1 MLFPTS
7 YSFSAK
13 RERLQSY
20 LCHFTQNIKI
30 VASLLTYRKRK
41 SKSQKNVKINQIF
54 LSKRLVIHSI
64 IDEPYGKTETP
75 KEKLNFTRWGVVAAN
90 RPKMKTWNSIQILVW
105 FKSIILIRLFII
117 FTWLNKKFK
126 QVESKIHPGEYYVSK
141 VQLFWEGHE
150 NLELPPA

>member
-54 LSKRLVIHSI
+54 SV
-64 IDEPYGKTETP
+64 KTSCDTFDNWRALRKDRNS
-75 KEKLNFTRWGVVAAN
+75 KEKLNFTQWVVVVAN

-105 FKSIILIRLFII
+105 FKSIILIRLFIVHI
-117 FTWLNKKFK
+117 CLVEFLILSMKSRVKMIDLN
-126 QVESKIHPGEYYVSK
+126 Q
-141 VQLFWEGHE
+141 
-150 NLELPPA
+150 